1 SKVPSPRNRPEQ
13 GVVDCEKRAEQWSI
27 VRIDGEDDFAACKS
41 PHARYKRERDIAQFS
56 YEGAVNNLLKIVGGK
71 LIPETVSGREERE
84 ADRQQDREPPEA
96 LLGQALGRFF
106 LNQRF
111 ASLPVVFN
119 VGRLRFGDS
128 LFSLS
133 F

>member
-1 SKVPSPRNRPEQ
+1 MYRVNCKKRGSQKGKGLFARDLFDDVVDHSGHRHMHQNISKVPSPRNRPEQ

-71 LIPETVSGREERE
+71 LIPETVS
-84 ADRQQDREPPEA
+84 
-96 LLGQALGRFF
+96 
-106 LNQRF
+106 
-111 ASLPVVFN
+111 
-119 VGRLRFGDS
+119 
-128 LFSLS
+128 
-133 F
+133 